1 MKKNFFLG
9 LVWSAGESS
18 HHYQRL
24 PQILT
29 ILYFQFIAIGLSNL
43 PIAFADVPCEQI
55 YQYNAPADV
64 LKPVNGA
71 DNDRQ
76 WTDNHGNKWA
86 TSRFQIYEDQLTLNF
101 VVKTKQYMFYT
112 VHFTNNAVATY
123 RSSQVRENCEHTI
136 HSPAADVAFIEA
148 KA

>member
-1 MKKNFFLG
+1 M
-9 LVWSAGESS
+9 SRAITT
-18 HHYQRL
+18 YQRF

-29 ILYFQFIAIGLSNL
+29 ILYFRFIIIGLSNL
-43 PIAFADVPCEQI
+43 SIAFADVPCEQI
-55 YQYNAPADV
+55 NRYNAPADV
-64 LKPVNGA
+64 LKPVYGA
-71 DNDRQ
+71 DNERQ
-76 WTDNHGNKWA
+76 WIDNQGNKWA
-86 TSRFQIYEDQLTLNF
+86 TTKFQGYEDQLKLNF
-101 VVKTKQYMFYT
+101 VMKTKQYMFYT